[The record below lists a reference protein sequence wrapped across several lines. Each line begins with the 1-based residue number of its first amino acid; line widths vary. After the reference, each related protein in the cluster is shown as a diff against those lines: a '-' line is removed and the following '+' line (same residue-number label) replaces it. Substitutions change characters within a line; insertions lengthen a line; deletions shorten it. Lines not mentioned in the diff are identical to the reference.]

1 MTSPAPTLI
10 VDGTGSVHFLEVN
23 AAPGMTS
30 TSTLPMAMR
39 AGGIDLGACCVT
51 LLERAADRTS

>member
-1 MTSPAPTLI
+1 LFPRCR
-10 VDGTGSVHFLEVN
+10 FLEVN

-39 AGGIDLGACCVT
+39 AAGIELGACRVT

>member
-1 MTSPAPTLI
+1 

-39 AGGIDLGACCVT
+39 AAGIDLGACCVT
-51 LLERAADRTS
+51 LLERAADRTG